1 MITALILGL
10 IAGSFTGVVCYRIPR
25 NKSILFP
32 GSRCDSCM
40 AKIAI
45 YRNIPILSFLLQNG
59 KCHNCGKRIR
69 KIYFVLEILMP
80 SLFLI
85 LYLYYGLSLGFF
97 YRAFVFSILIAAS
110 LIDIE
115 THIIPDR
122 FYIIL
127 IISGFIFS
135 ILRDT
140 PESWF
145 LGMAAY
151 GLPVLLLYSA
161 SDFIHKE
168 IIGFGDV
175 KLICAVGGFISYSGL
190 KNLLWFYETLY
201 ICAGIFSIFL
211 ILFRKRTLKC
221 YMAFAPFI
229 CLSAFISGVFL

>member
-1 MITALILGL
+1 M
-10 IAGSFTGVVCYRIPR
+10 
-25 NKSILFP
+25 
-32 GSRCDSCM
+32 
-40 AKIAI
+40 
-45 YRNIPILSFLLQNG
+45 
-59 KCHNCGKRIR
+59 
-69 KIYFVLEILMP
+69 
-80 SLFLI
+80 
-85 LYLYYGLSLGFF
+85 
-97 YRAFVFSILIAAS
+97 
-110 LIDIE
+110 E
-115 THIIPDR
+115 TRIIPDR

-127 IISGFIFS
+127 IISRSIFS
-135 ILRDT
+135 VLRDT
-140 PESWF
+140 SESWF
-145 LGMAAY
+145 IGMAAY